1 MNRQLLF
8 RGISKETNKYVF
20 GHYYN
25 IQNIEHYI
33 LEPCVLGVV
42 HTEVIPES
50 VGQFTSRLD
59 NSGGKIFEH
68 DKVIYLGAKGFVFY
82 SDEYSMFMVKFEIGS
97 EYSFDSI
104 SSLIKVIK

>member
-1 MNRQLLF
+1 MNRQVLF
-8 RGISKETNKYVF
+8 RGISKETNKYIY

-33 LEPCVLGVV
+33 LEPCALGVI
-42 HTEVIPES
+42 HTEVKPES

-59 NSGGKIFEH
+59 NSCKKIFEH
-68 DKVIYLGAKGFVFY
+68 DEVIYLGAKGIVFY
-82 SDEYSMFMVKFEIGS
+82 SDEYSMFMVKFENGS

-104 SSLIKVIK
+104 SSLIKIIC